1 MKRLTAFWLSACF
14 LCTIPVQAQSFI
26 PERDSSDIS
35 LFEYATKIPKRNN
48 VFNLDLEMHASFNTF
63 FTGHK
68 LDEAAF
74 RFNHIKIEATGEVN
88 DRLFY
93 WYRQNL
99 NQGNEG
105 MDLENLPE
113 SIEYAM
119 IGYRLNDKFTITLGK
134 QDAAWGGFEYD
145 LDPYAIYEY
154 SDMNEYMDCYFTGVT
169 LGYQPTP
176 SQELR
181 LQVTDNRIGS
191 MEDTYGILPAGIEKP
206 RAPLFYTF
214 NWNSSYL
221 DEILNLRY
229 SATVGEQAKGKW
241 MYMAWAGHNVCT
253 GPFDGYFDVMYT
265 RGSLD
270 PLGILTELVPPSAEN
285 EEGPVCLR
293 NIQYLSLVAEMNY
306 RFHPKWNA
314 FAKGMYETGSVYKAG
329 DEEGELPDGKYRT
342 AWGLQTG
349 IEFYPMADENLHIFL
364 TGTARFYNLTEK
376 AKALCASI
384 ENTQRLSVGFI
395 YKLPL
400 Y

>member
-1 MKRLTAFWLSACF
+1 MKVIEQEIAALKNTINEMWALVHQQIYNAGEAMLTGDKELAYKVLSRERRVNAFELKIDSDCEDIIALYAPVAIDLRFVLAMYKINTNLERLGDFAESIA
-14 LCTIPVQAQSFI
+14 
-26 PERDSSDIS
+26 
-35 LFEYATKIPKRNN
+35 
-48 VFNLDLEMHASFNTF
+48 
-63 FTGHK
+63 
-68 LDEAAF
+68 
-74 RFNHIKIEATGEVN
+74 RFSV
-88 DRLFY
+88 
-93 WYRQNL
+93 
-99 NQGNEG
+99 
-105 MDLENLPE
+105 NLPE

-154 SDMNEYMDCYFTGVT
+154 SDMNEYMDCYFTGIT

-229 SATVGEQAKGKW
+229 SATAGEQAKGKW

-306 RFHPKWNA
+306 RFHPKWHA
-314 FAKGMYETGSVYKAG
+314 FAKGMSETGSVYKAG
-329 DEEGELPDGKYRT
+329 DEEEELPDGKYRT

>member
-1 MKRLTAFWLSACF
+1 
-14 LCTIPVQAQSFI
+14 
-26 PERDSSDIS
+26 
-35 LFEYATKIPKRNN
+35 
-48 VFNLDLEMHASFNTF
+48 
-63 FTGHK
+63 
-68 LDEAAF
+68 
-74 RFNHIKIEATGEVN
+74 
-88 DRLFY
+88 
-93 WYRQNL
+93 
-99 NQGNEG
+99 
-105 MDLENLPE
+105 
-113 SIEYAM
+113 
-119 IGYRLNDKFTITLGK
+119 
-134 QDAAWGGFEYD
+134 
-145 LDPYAIYEY
+145 
-154 SDMNEYMDCYFTGVT
+154 
-169 LGYQPTP
+169 
-176 SQELR
+176 
-181 LQVTDNRIGS
+181 

>member
-1 MKRLTAFWLSACF
+1 
-14 LCTIPVQAQSFI
+14 
-26 PERDSSDIS
+26 
-35 LFEYATKIPKRNN
+35 
-48 VFNLDLEMHASFNTF
+48 
-63 FTGHK
+63 
-68 LDEAAF
+68 
-74 RFNHIKIEATGEVN
+74 
-88 DRLFY
+88 
-93 WYRQNL
+93 
-99 NQGNEG
+99 
-105 MDLENLPE
+105 
-113 SIEYAM
+113 
-119 IGYRLNDKFTITLGK
+119 
-134 QDAAWGGFEYD
+134 
-145 LDPYAIYEY
+145 
-154 SDMNEYMDCYFTGVT
+154 
-169 LGYQPTP
+169 
-176 SQELR
+176 
-181 LQVTDNRIGS
+181 
-191 MEDTYGILPAGIEKP
+191 MEDAYGLLPAGIEKP

-221 DEILNLRY
+221 DEVLNLRY
-229 SATVGEQAKGKW
+229 SATAGEQAKGKW

-270 PLGILTELVPPSAEN
+270 PLGILTELVPPSGEN
-285 EEGPVCLR
+285 EESSICLR

-342 AWGLQTG
+342 AWGLQAG

>member
-1 MKRLTAFWLSACF
+1 MKRLTAFWLSAF
-14 LCTIPVQAQSFI
+14 SLCTTFSQAQSII
-26 PERDSSDIS
+26 PERDSSAVS
-35 LFEYATKIPKRNN
+35 LFEYATKIPRRNN
-48 VFNLDLEMHASFNTF
+48 VFNLNLEMHASFNTF
-63 FTGHK
+63 FTGNK

-74 RFNHIKIEATGEVN
+74 RFNHIKLEAAGEVN

-113 SIEYAM
+113 SIEYAL
-119 IGYRLNDKFTITLGK
+119 IGYRLNDKFSVILGK

-145 LDPYAIYEY
+145 MNPVEVYEY
-154 SDMNEYMDCYFTGVT
+154 SDMNEYMDCYFTGAT
-169 LGYQPTP
+169 LAYQLTP

-181 LQVTDNRIGS
+181 VQVTDNRIGS
-191 MEDTYGILPAGIEKP
+191 MEDAYGILPAGIEKP

-221 DEILNLRY
+221 DEVLNLRY
-229 SATVGEQAKGKW
+229 SATAGEQAKGKW

-253 GPFDGYFDVMYT
+253 GPFDGYLDVMYT

-270 PLGILTELVPPSAEN
+270 PLGILTESIPVGNED

-293 NIQYLSLVAEMNY
+293 NVQYLSFVAKMNC
-306 RFHPKWNA
+306 RFHPKWNV

-329 DEEGELPDGKYRT
+329 SSGDALPSGKYRT
-342 AWGLQTG
+342 AWGYQAG

-364 TGTARFYNLTEK
+364 TGTGRSYSLTEK
-376 AKALCASI
+376 AKALGASV